1 MLASVDPTGFDPTG
15 RAPVA
20 VIGAGFSGTMVAIHL
35 ATLLPPD
42 QKLIL
47 CERAKFARGAAYA
60 TPNAHHMLN
69 VRAANMSAFPT
80 RPGHFQDWLRAAD
93 PDCPDSVKNTDAGIF
108 ASRGMYG
115 RYLDS
120 LLDTACAIPD
130 PNRVELVADDVVDLE
145 REGEHYRLIFASGAT
160 RLVSGVVLA
169 VGNVAAAQDG
179 SPVYRPNPWDPQST
193 ADLRP
198 DLPVLIMGTGLTMVD
213 LALEL
218 HSKGFAGPVIAIS
231 RRGLLPHRHAVGARW
246 PTPSFGDAAT
256 RPLLTVVRQ
265 VQREVRLA
273 QDHGIDWRGVVDS
286 LRPVTSALWQSLS
299 WDDRARFLRHLRPFW
314 DVHRHRIAEPV
325 ALQLDALRSQDFLV
339 VRRGRITSMD
349 FADDQATV
357 TYRLRATGQEQRA
370 VVQRVI
376 NATGLA
382 GLKHANSLLIQS
394 LLRRGLIRLDPLE
407 LGLDVSSTLQTVAK
421 DGTPTPNLW
430 ALGPLVRGVF
440 WECVAVPDIRM
451 QAERVARVVAASTE
465 AAMPLD

>member
-1 MLASVDPTGFDPTG
+1 
-15 RAPVA
+15 
-20 VIGAGFSGTMVAIHL
+20 
-35 ATLLPPD
+35 
-42 QKLIL
+42 
-47 CERAKFARGAAYA
+47 
-60 TPNAHHMLN
+60 
-69 VRAANMSAFPT
+69 
-80 RPGHFQDWLRAAD
+80 
-93 PDCPDSVKNTDAGIF
+93 
-108 ASRGMYG
+108 
-115 RYLDS
+115 
-120 LLDTACAIPD
+120 
-130 PNRVELVADDVVDLE
+130 
-145 REGEHYRLIFASGAT
+145 
-160 RLVSGVVLA
+160 
-169 VGNVAAAQDG
+169 
-179 SPVYRPNPWDPQST
+179 
-193 ADLRP
+193 
-198 DLPVLIMGTGLTMVD
+198 
-213 LALEL
+213 
-218 HSKGFAGPVIAIS
+218 
-231 RRGLLPHRHAVGARW
+231 
-246 PTPSFGDAAT
+246 
-256 RPLLTVVRQ
+256 VVRQ

-325 ALQLDALRSQDFLV
+325 ALQLDALRSQGFLV